1 MENKEEL
8 KPCPCCKGKA
18 SIGMPAPHY
27 RYGDEQDGWEVDL
40 SCDVCGLGMSKGFR
54 DIAEFNIIRDKLLSL
69 WNTRQ
74 PDTELV
80 KFARKVIGANCWGYD
95 SMDGLDIQELAEVL
109 GLLEQHT
116 ATKEDVDDESD
127 FEVEDRI
134 YKFSE
139 LLKEKD

>member
-80 KFARKVIGANCWGYD
+80 DALEKYATHERTCAKSLHGLNMVCTCGLYD
-95 SMDGLDIQELAEVL
+95 LLA
-109 GLLEQHT
+109 
-116 ATKEDVDDESD
+116 K
-127 FEVEDRI
+127 
-134 YKFSE
+134 YKG
-139 LLKEKD
+139 KD